1 MAVRKAKNKIRKLQ
15 KGQIISDLFYVLYI
29 LKETRALLKKTF
41 VAFTVSPMAPNNKN
55 WILYLVENL
64 F

>member
-29 LKETRALLKKTF
+29 LKETRALLKKLLLLL
-41 VAFTVSPMAPNNKN
+41 
-55 WILYLVENL
+55 WLVL
-64 F
+64 WHPIIKIGFCI